1 MIVLLDLQFW
11 IDSYILLDFEDSN
24 AQSLAS
30 IVANSVSYQYNY
42 HS

>member
-11 IDSYILLDFEDSN
+11 IDIYILLDFEDSN
-24 AQSLAS
+24 YQSLAS
-30 IVANSVSYQYNY
+30 IVANRVSYQYNY